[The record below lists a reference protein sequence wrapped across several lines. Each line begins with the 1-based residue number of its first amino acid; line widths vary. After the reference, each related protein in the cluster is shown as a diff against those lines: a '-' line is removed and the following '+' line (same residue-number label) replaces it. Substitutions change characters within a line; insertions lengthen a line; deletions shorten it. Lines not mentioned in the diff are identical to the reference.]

1 MTNLQLSF
9 IKACTT
15 YAITSNLF
23 TNASILWLY
32 VANNAESKFV
42 RVFFSVGAVFFAIMP
57 VLIISDMEKR
67 FKLHL

>member
-9 IKACTT
+9 IKACTSYT
-15 YAITSNLF
+15 ITSNLF

-42 RVFFSVGAVFFAIMP
+42 RVFFSWSSIFCHNACFNYFRHGKTF
-57 VLIISDMEKR
+57 
-67 FKLHL
+67 